1 MSALSTF
8 WLKNKRSA
16 EDSKHVHDVLGNS
29 KPGLDLLKELLEQE
43 LLDVQK
49 EIRSRNSYE
58 EITNWD
64 RWVADR
70 LGYARCLD
78 KLIERLSF

>member
-1 MSALSTF
+1 MSALNTF

-16 EDSKHVHDVLGNS
+16 EDSKHVRDVLGS
-29 KPGLDLLKELLEQE
+29 SRPGLDLLKELLEQE

-70 LGYARCLD
+70 LGYAPCLD
-78 KLIERLSF
+78 RIIERLSF

>member
-1 MSALSTF
+1 MANVNTF
-8 WLKNKRSA
+8 WLRNRRTPEDKQKVYDDLA
-16 EDSKHVHDVLGNS
+16 DSKR
-29 KPGLDLLKELLEQE
+29 GLQLLKEHLEQE
-43 LLDVQK
+43 LIDVQK
-49 EIRSRNSYE
+49 EIRAKSSYE
-58 EITNWD
+58 TTLNWD